1 MATPREFESRIL
13 RHTDLQEHR
22 RVAATKWHLET
33 DHEGR
38 QYLEDPS
45 QLDKLAELLRNGKSQ
60 PRPRGWL
67 FGRGWPQ
74 LPTFRTVTE
83 ALAVADDR

>member
-1 MATPREFESRIL
+1 M
-13 RHTDLQEHR
+13 D
-22 RVAATKWHLET
+22 AASA
-33 DHEGR
+33 R
-38 QYLEDPS
+38 QYLDAGARVLGIGSALEDPA
-45 QLDKLAELLRNGKSQ
+45 QLDKLVELLRNGKSQ

-83 ALAVADDR
+83 ALAVAADR